1 MNLSKKITLIL
12 LFDKISVSKFKLRK
26 KIINIRKKKYFEI
39 NVGNNIIDNLRD
51 KINLSK
57 NKIIGGYFPINY
69 EFDCLQI
76 LKRFYANGYDIS
88 LPIIKRNYQLDFYK
102 WSPDDPLTISSFGIP
117 QPLKLKKV
125 YPDIIFV
132 PMVAFDK
139 YKNRIGYGGG
149 FYDRYLEKIS
159 QIKKCLT
166 IGLAFSHQKVN
177 KINVQN
183 FDKKLD
189 LILTEKLTQK

>member
-1 MNLSKKITLIL
+1 MSKI
-12 LFDKISVSKFKLRK
+12 KLRK

-39 NVGNNIIDNLRD
+39 KIDNNIIDNLSN

-57 NKIIGGYFPINY
+57 NKIIGGYFPINF

-76 LKRFYANGYDIS
+76 LKKFYSNGYGIS
-88 LPIIKRNYQLDFYK
+88 LPIIKSNHQMDFYI
-102 WSPDDPLTISSFGIP
+102 WDINDPLTMSSFGIP

-132 PMVAFDK
+132 PIVAFDN
-139 YKNRIGYGGG
+139 YRNRIGYGGG

-159 QIKKCLT
+159 HIKKCIT

-177 KINVQN
+177 KINVEN
-183 FDKKLD
+183 FDRKLD
-189 LILTEKLTQK
+189 LILTEKLMQK